1 MVCGAAPHQVQTE
14 VLPCYLMD
22 GAMLFNAD
30 DGSIAG
36 NKLREEGL
44 TAEQMATTLAQ
55 MGCFVV
61 FASREACDLAS
72 PTEGTVRV
80 LLGAE
85 KEVPVPKVRR
95 RRGLLRFFFLPLSR
109 VPSAILYL
117 YIL

>member
-1 MVCGAAPHQVQTE
+1 
-14 VLPCYLMD
+14 
-22 GAMLFNAD
+22 MLFNAD

-85 KEVPVPKVRR
+85 KEVSVPKVCRR
-95 RRGLLRFFFLPLSR
+95 GGLLRFFFFFFPAC
-109 VPSAILYL
+109 VPSFCI
-117 YIL
+117 YIFFITSPPVLAR